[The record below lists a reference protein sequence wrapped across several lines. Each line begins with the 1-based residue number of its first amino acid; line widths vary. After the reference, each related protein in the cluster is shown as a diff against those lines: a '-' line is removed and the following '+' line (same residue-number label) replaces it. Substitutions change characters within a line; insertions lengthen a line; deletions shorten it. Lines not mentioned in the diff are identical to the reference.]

1 MERVFITNMSLQ
13 SPSDLG
19 RVLYQPNGFVLEEN
33 RKTRFPIIPVIAE
46 NLKEEDPVKV
56 IVLRTINE
64 DTKDNLS
71 FFYEE
76 LKELGISAS
85 QVEVIETKESQD
97 RMTEVRMLLDLIHSI
112 GSGSLVYMDITFGT
126 KPMSALLLY
135 AASFARKM
143 KDVQIGGIYYGEI
156 PRKKGKPMPG
166 AECLYD
172 MTYFIH
178 LKDMIDDLEEIGCE
192 DPENMLHILLEL

>member
-13 SPSDLG
+13 ARNDLG
-19 RVLYQPNGFVLEEN
+19 RVFYHPKGFLLEEN
-33 RKTRFPIIPVIAE
+33 RETRFPIIPIIAE

-71 FFYEE
+71 LFYEE
-76 LKELGISAS
+76 LNELGITDS
-85 QVEVIETKESQD
+85 QVKVIEMKESQD
-97 RMTEVRMLLDLIHSI
+97 RITEVRMLLDLIHLI
-112 GSGSLVYMDITFGT
+112 ASGSLAYMDITFGT
-126 KPMSALLLY
+126 KPMAAMLLY

-156 PRKKGKPMPG
+156 PRKNGKPVAG
-166 AECLYD
+166 AESLYD

-178 LKDMIDDLEEIGCE
+178 LEDMIDDLDEIGCE
-192 DPENMLHILLEL
+192 DPEHMLHILLGL